1 MSLKAYQQT
10 QKKFANPRD
19 IEYRLFAQITSAL
32 INSKSFART
41 DQRLISAVMR
51 NRELWS
57 TLAVDCADASNQLG
71 RELRAQIVSLS
82 LWVSRYTSSVMR
94 ENADLDPLIDIN
106 RTIMEGLA
114 PRNESAASP
123 AAPVLPGALA

>member
-19 IEYRLFAQITSAL
+19 TEYRLFAQITSAL
-32 INSKSFART
+32 INSKSLPRT
-41 DQRLISAVMR
+41 DERLISALTR

-57 TLAVDCADASNQLG
+57 TLAIDCANETNQLAKT
-71 RELRAQIVSLS
+71 LRAQIISLS
-82 LWVSRYTSSVMR
+82 LWVSRYTSTVMR
-94 ENADLDPLIDIN
+94 ENAELEPLIDIN

-114 PRNESAASP
+114 PRNEVAGG
-123 AAPVLPGALA
+123 APPVVPGALA

>member
-19 IEYRLFAQITSAL
+19 TEYRLFAQVTSAL
-32 INSKSFART
+32 ISSKDLLRT
-41 DQRLISAVMR
+41 DQRLISAVTR

-57 TLAVDCADASNQLG
+57 TLAIDCAHEGNQLT

-94 ENADLDPLIDIN
+94 ENAELEPLIDVN

-114 PRNESAASP
+114 PRNEAASS
-123 AAPVLPGALA
+123 APPVVPGALA

>member
-19 IEYRLFAQITSAL
+19 TEYRLFAQVTSAL
-32 INSKSFART
+32 INTKDLPRT

-57 TLAVDCADASNQLG
+57 TLAVDCSDASNQLSK
-71 RELRAQIVSLS
+71 ELRASIVSLS
-82 LWVSRYTSSVMR
+82 LWVSRYTSTVMR
-94 ENADLDPLIDIN
+94 DRADMAPLIDIN

-114 PRNESAASP
+114 PRNEASN
-123 AAPVLPGALA
+123 AAPPIVPGALA